1 MSKTK
6 QVQQIQLSGTI
17 TLGITKT
24 YTKEDLFQE
33 FIGTNIDIKT
43 AEKIWAAL
51 VKKADK
57 YGEIDLGHLRDAEEE
72 DDLDYEFEQLV
83 EEEKEKVQSSSSPDP
98 QQLSSS
104 PVLSS
109 SSSSASS

>member
-6 QVQQIQLSGTI
+6 QITEIQLSGTI

-33 FIGTNIDIKT
+33 FIGTNIDITT
-43 AEKIWAAL
+43 AQKIWAAL

-57 YGEIDLGHLRDAEEE
+57 YGEIDLGHLRDAEEK
-72 DDLDYEFEQLV
+72 DDLDYEFEELV
-83 EEEKEKVQSSSSPDP
+83 EEEKKKVQSSSPDP

-109 SSSSASS
+109 SSSSTSS